1 MGFKRSQVQVLSPR
15 IKLEEI
21 LEEKR
26 KGVRVARAIV
36 LQYAQNTSEPLHWD
50 STSIKDI
57 STEGLLFN
65 SNKVFAKNEILQL
78 RFTLPTDPLNRLEVA
93 SEVVDSFLYGHG
105 TRVKFTNLGADD
117 KKTISD
123 YVQYQLEIINK
134 SKR

>member
-1 MGFKRSQVQVLSPR
+1 M
-15 IKLEEI
+15 
-21 LEEKR
+21 EEKR

-36 LQYAQNTSEPLHWD
+36 LRYTQNTSEPLHWD

-65 SNKVFAKNEILQL
+65 SNKIFAKNEIMQL
-78 RFTLPTDPLNRLEVA
+78 RFTMPTDPLNRLEVA

-105 TRVKFTNLGADD
+105 TRVKFINLGEQD
-117 KKTISD
+117 KKTIDD
-123 YVQYQLEIINK
+123 YVKYQLGIINK